1 MNRDEL
7 ILNAINELVI
17 DKTRNGAY
25 GLVIIGVPEIPI
37 KKLLLSF
44 NNPENTY
51 VSLIGSTENEE
62 LLIEWSNEYGWDEYR
77 LGFNATHAVD
87 VRNEAPDDSIKLAF
101 VWEEEE
107 RLHSLI
113 QRGYQYIGPTELIE
127 QICIFGAN
135 KAENDPQKNLWRSLS
150 SDRVSAYIS
159 LDGIT
164 DYYIK
169 LFENENGENVNETD
183 KPRKFLT
190 LLNLLPDKE
199 LLTKKYINTYEIIN
213 RIIQN
218 AKMVERIQR
227 ADEEDRQDA
236 IKTIKQNADN
246 PEEKSKLQ
254 VIYNAYLRLT
264 RSDYTALS
272 EMELSDA
279 IFLLSGK
286 KKSPTAGNTGGDTGI
301 PGGENGG
308 GNSNPLGGEDGG
320 DDPNGGGEV
329 PPTGNG
335 PGGDDDNGDD
345 GDDGDDYTPG
355 GEGNTGNGTNGTS
368 RGIKSFKTLS
378 IAAIKLI
385 SEREGPALK
394 KLVDEARRLLS
405 VGQFDIKEIVINHER
420 LTVQAKF
427 NPDES
432 AVSINKNFIQN
443 GRMGGKINAE
453 DTEFDAILDKFGR
466 YIDKSEYFDDV
477 NVRTLLEFM
486 GRARG
491 LAADFSGEELLK
503 EYINSRANL
512 NEFADLLVASP
523 LACLI
528 AYDGARKAAEESI
541 GKYQNLLAHLDEH
554 YSKLHRESPEGAEY
568 IYKEIL
574 ALDTIKI
581 VSENEVS
588 VLLTGL
594 NPLVIWKY
602 VELANLVLEGDS
614 DLSTIDI
621 DLLSLEIDNLPEPL
635 LAIYSPGLNKNY
647 EQLGFSTRIGSLPLY
662 RSISVEMSDLS
673 QKSIGTA
680 AVKLASLY
688 PPIKQNLRILLV
700 DPLTTIPTS
709 NTIKDLISDKYGFK
723 KATLIVAKT
732 GKQKGNIE
740 LPFDP
745 VLKELVYE
753 NKADIEVL
761 RIRNSDQLQKYLSKK
776 PVHLM
781 GISGE
786 KTKNVSL
793 IESEGTR
800 LHPLSVP
807 HKIHPDP
814 LMGTITLKP
823 RSIQSSE
830 DGVKHPFGIYHKI
843 VSEVTGNYHSEFSML
858 EARTTPINEV
868 SSLLP
873 FSQFVITIGHVPEI
887 MEESDLIRLT
897 QNVELSGDTVYTYHK
912 DSIING
918 LSKHLKQF
926 NYKPTTGGLMTLLR
940 RLQAVGGEGLFTTIT
955 EKGKN
960 GFSET
965 GVKGLLGLAVAL
977 NWYVNHSLE
986 ERNIVVSLDSYLS
999 RRWLQKRK
1007 DNKRSD
1013 FLGIRQSKDGS
1024 YSIDILEVK
1033 SYEAT
1038 SETDVLDSHAAEQ
1051 LKSVAKIIN
1060 NMVSNQGD
1068 LFTDRRRELLRL
1080 QIFREALQLGTKH
1093 DPNWIKALNSII
1105 DGTLPVKINL
1115 VLLEVAFDQNINI
1128 TEQTFTPEIIGE
1140 SSEVYQ
1146 LPITRIRFGEEEIQK
1161 YLEDYVEKVTETEES
1176 YQEDINSDDNSET
1189 EEDSNESSV
1198 EIEDNQNNNSE
1209 GSTEDPEFEGDS
1221 NNHDNHDSQGSDI
1234 EEEDITDIEINDSE
1248 VRSEIEL
1255 LLGKQVGWDKK
1266 IYWDH
1271 RRNISN
1277 PLSNHNI
1284 IITGDPGKG
1293 KTQTIKGLIHE
1304 LRSNNIP
1311 LLTFDF
1317 KDDYIDSNFLENEGI
1332 EKFDVMV
1339 EGLPFNPLVPSI
1351 DPVEKTFIAITH
1363 IVQIEGILKRVYNL
1377 GVQQATQLRN
1387 ALVEAFRRKGIQPNI
1402 PTKESDVQEYPT
1414 FQEVQEILYED
1425 DRRNST
1431 LIGRLDLLFQI
1442 GIFPNNP
1449 RINFDQFMKGSYT
1462 LRLST
1467 LPDPDNEIKAAV
1479 AEVIILAVHNYLIS
1493 KEHPRKLTRA
1503 IVLDEA
1509 HRVSQSRALLALMR
1523 EGRAFGIGMLI
1534 ATQFP
1539 TDIPQDIYGCTET
1552 KLFLG
1557 NDDFNHAEAAAKKL
1571 EGGSSRNN
1579 INALAE
1585 QIRNMKQFRSILRN
1599 SQHPNIFVDLIP
1611 YYKRL

>member
-7 ILNAINELVI
+7 ILNALNELVI

-37 KKLLLSF
+37 KKLLFSF

-51 VSLIGSTENEE
+51 VSLIGSTENEDS
-62 LLIEWSNEYGWDEYR
+62 LIEWCNEYGWDEYR

-113 QRGYQYIGPTELIE
+113 QRGYQYIGPTELIK

-135 KAENDPQKNLWRSLS
+135 NAQNDPQKNLWKSLS

-159 LDGIT
+159 LEGIT
-164 DYYIK
+164 EYYLK
-169 LFENENGENVNETD
+169 LFGDENVENVNETD

-199 LLTKKYINTYEIIN
+199 LLTKKYINKYEIIN

-218 AKMVERIQR
+218 AKMVEQIQR

-246 PEEKSKLQ
+246 PEKKSKLQ

-286 KKSPTAGNTGGDTGI
+286 GKSPTAGNTGTR
-301 PGGENGG
+301 GGENC
-308 GNSNPLGGEDGG
+308 G
-320 DDPNGGGEV
+320 DDPNGGGGF

-335 PGGDDDNGDD
+335 TGGD
-345 GDDGDDYTPG
+345 GDDDDYTPD
-355 GEGNTGNGTNGTS
+355 GEGNTGNGSNGTS
-368 RGIKSFKTLS
+368 RDVKPFKSLS
-378 IAAIKLI
+378 NAAIKLI
-385 SEREGPALK
+385 SQSEGSVLK
-394 KLVDEARRLLS
+394 KLIDEASRLLS
-405 VGQFDIKEIVINHER
+405 EGQYDKKEIVINHER
-420 LTVQAKF
+420 LTVRVKF
-427 NPDES
+427 NPDQS
-432 AVSINKNFIQN
+432 AVSINKNFVQN
-443 GRMGGKINAE
+443 GRMGGKINAK
-453 DTEFDAILDKFGR
+453 DINFDVILDNFGR

-486 GRARG
+486 GRARD
-491 LAADFSGEELLK
+491 LSSDFSGEELLR

-512 NEFADLLVASP
+512 MEFADLLAVSP
-523 LACLI
+523 LALLI

-541 GKYQNLLAHLDEH
+541 SKYQNLLAHLDEH
-554 YSKLHRESPEGAEY
+554 YAKLHRESPEGAEY

-602 VELANLVLEGDS
+602 VELANLVLEDDS
-614 DLSTIDI
+614 DLSTNDI
-621 DLLSLEIDNLPEPL
+621 DLLEVDNLPEPL

-647 EQLGFSTRIGSLPLY
+647 EQLGFSTCIGSLPLY

-700 DPLTTIPTS
+700 NPLTTIPTS
-709 NTIKDLISDKYGFK
+709 KTIKDLISDKYGFK

-732 GKQKGNIE
+732 GKQKSAIE

-823 RSIQSSE
+823 RSIQNSE

-858 EARTTPINEV
+858 EASATPINDV
-868 SSLLP
+868 NSLLP
-873 FSQFVITIGHVPEI
+873 FSLFVITIGHVPEI

-965 GVKGLLGLAVAL
+965 ALKGLLGLAVAL

-986 ERNIVVSLDSYLS
+986 ERSIVVSLDSYLS

-1038 SETDVLDSHAAEQ
+1038 NETDVLDSYAAEQ
-1051 LKSVAKIIN
+1051 LKSIAKIIN
-1060 NMVSNQGD
+1060 NMVSHQGD

-1115 VLLEVAFDQNINI
+1115 VLLEVAFDQNIYI
-1128 TEQTFTPEIIGE
+1128 TEQTFTPETTGE
-1140 SSEVYQ
+1140 TSEVYQ
-1146 LPITRIRFGEEEIQK
+1146 LPIIRIRFGEEEIQK
-1161 YLEDYVEKVTETEES
+1161 YLEGYVEKVTETEDS
-1176 YQEDINSDDNSET
+1176 YQDDNFET
-1189 EEDSNESSV
+1189 EEQPNESSV
-1198 EIEDNQNNNSE
+1198 EFEDNQNNNSE
-1209 GSTEDPEFEGDS
+1209 DSTEDLEFERNS
-1221 NNHDNHDSQGSDI
+1221 NNEDNLDSDLKKDDS
-1234 EEEDITDIEINDSE
+1234 TDIGINNPE

-1271 RRNISN
+1271 RRNIAN

-1317 KDDYIDSNFLENEGI
+1317 KDDYIDPAFLENEGI

-1363 IVQIEGILKRVYNL
+1363 IVHIEGILKRVYNL

-1402 PTKESDVQEYPT
+1402 PTKESDVHEYPT

-1442 GIFPNNP
+1442 GIFPNKP
-1449 RINFDQFMKGSYT
+1449 KMNFDQFMKGSYI

-1479 AEVIILAVHNYLIS
+1479 AEIIILAVHNYLIS

-1585 QIRNMKQFRSILRN
+1585 QVRNMKQFRSILRN
-1599 SQHPNIFVDLIP
+1599 SQYPNIFVDLIP